1 MECLRATQ
9 GEACVNTNI
18 YVEND
23 QVTKTTHSGPM
34 GPKAQSINEIA
45 QDCATDP
52 MVVSLREATVM
63 EYMKLFITGQLN
75 PVQLLHGM
83 FSSGFAYGV
92 RVGIEMERQEMPEEK
107 L

>member
-9 GEACVNTNI
+9 VEARVNTNI

-52 MVVSLREATVM
+52 MVVSLRDYMVK
-63 EYMKLFITGQLN
+63 EYMKLFITEQIN

-83 FSSGFAYGV
+83 FASGFAYGV
-92 RVGIEMERQEMPEEK
+92 RVGIEMERQEMPEVR